1 MTLWKVNYY
10 SSKGNVIRSR
20 WFRNSRDAESFC
32 DSIPSSPYATNFYCR
47 EVLVPE
53 DVLNTAEC
61 LRQAVSTVER
71 AHPVF

>member
-32 DSIPSSPYATNFYCR
+32 DIISSNPYETNSYCR

-53 DVLNTAEC
+53 DVLNAAEC
-61 LRQAVSTVER
+61 LWQAVPTFEH
-71 AHPVF
+71 A